1 MTWATT
7 VSAVARILALRGRSD
22 TLVTSAPFPSPL
34 LSRQEG
40 AMKQE
45 FMLRWATAD
54 EVRVHAGGEWQLR
67 FRGHRS
73 RDFANQCLFLDHWLP
88 VKNSRMMKS
97 SILSSMMEPD
107 FPTFCTSCTLPGFR
121 LTK

>member
-1 MTWATT
+1 
-7 VSAVARILALRGRSD
+7 
-22 TLVTSAPFPSPL
+22 
-34 LSRQEG
+34 
-40 AMKQE
+40 MKQE

-88 VKNSRMMKS
+88 VKNSSDDEVFYTFINDGAR
-97 SILSSMMEPD
+97 LSDVLHKLHASGIPADEVEIDAPAE
-107 FPTFCTSCTLPGFR
+107 SRAAKAG
-121 LTK
+121 K